1 MIRLPLLRRLAL
13 PLVAA
18 LALVPAGTGWA
29 RPQTAPAP
37 AEAAAAA
44 PAFAPARIELT
55 APDGRAIDVSVW
67 EAADERAVVV
77 FSHGYNGSPAAY
89 RRILSEWVE
98 AGFTVVAP
106 LHVDSLRHPRHEE
119 FDGPGA
125 FTTRIVDLAVVRGF
139 VKTAHAGKPMVAAG
153 HSFGSLMS
161 MIAGGAVTVAG
172 PQGDPAV
179 KAVVALS
186 SAGDLQGV
194 IGPETY
200 AGLAAPTL
208 MITGDEDLVPQYVTD
223 WRAHRSGFDRSPA
236 GDKMMLVF
244 AGGDHS
250 LIRNADEADFDLI
263 ARASTAFIAAHA
275 LDDAEARRT
284 LETLTAPEGVTI
296 ERR

>member
-1 MIRLPLLRRLAL
+1 MTRLPFLTRLAL
-13 PLVAA
+13 SLLAAFA
-18 LALVPAGTGWA
+18 LAPAGAAWA
-29 RPQTAPAP
+29 LPQTAPAP
-37 AEAAAAA
+37 AA

-89 RRILSEWVE
+89 RRLLSEWVE

-106 LHVDSLRHPRHEE
+106 LHVDSLRHPLHAEV
-119 FDGPGA
+119 DGPAA
-125 FTTRIVDLAVVRGF
+125 FMTRLVDLAVVRGYA
-139 VKTAHAGKPMVAAG
+139 KAEHAGKPIVAAG

-161 MIAGGAVTVAG
+161 AISGGALTIAG

-186 SAGDLQGV
+186 SAGDLEGV
-194 IGPETY
+194 VTPETY
-200 AGLAAPTL
+200 AGLAVPTL

-223 WRAHRSGFDRSPA
+223 WRAHRSPYDRSPA
-236 GDKMMLVF
+236 GGKMLLVF
-244 AGGDHS
+244 EGGDHS
-250 LIRNADEADFDLI
+250 LVRNADEADFDLM
-263 ARASTAFIAAHA
+263 ARASVAFIEAHA
-275 LDDAEARRT
+275 LGDPEARRS
-284 LETLTAPEGVTI
+284 LEALTAPEGVTI

>member
-1 MIRLPLLRRLAL
+1 MTRFPFLTRLAL
-13 PLVAA
+13 SLVAA
-18 LALVPAGTGWA
+18 FILVPGGAGPVLA
-29 RPQTAPAP
+29 QAAPAVV
-37 AEAAAAA
+37 AA
-44 PAFAPARIELT
+44 PAFAPAQVQLT

-106 LHVDSLRHPRHEE
+106 LHVDSLRHPRHAE
-119 FDGPGA
+119 FDGAAA

-139 VKTAHAGKPMVAAG
+139 VKAAHAGKPIVAAG

-161 MIAGGAVTVAG
+161 AIAGGAVTVAG

-194 IGPETY
+194 VTPDSY
-200 AGLAAPTL
+200 AGLTVPTL
-208 MITGDEDLVPQYVTD
+208 MVTGDEDLVPRYVAD
-223 WRAHRSGFDRSPA
+223 WRAHRSPFDRSPA
-236 GDKMMLVF
+236 GGKMLLVF
-244 AGGDHS
+244 HGGDHS

-263 ARASTAFIAAHA
+263 ARTSVVFIEAHA
-275 LDDAEARRT
+275 LGDAEASRA
-284 LETLTAPEGVTI
+284 LDAVTAPDGVTI

>member
-1 MIRLPLLRRLAL
+1 MTRFLLLRRLAL
-13 PLVAA
+13 SLVAA
-18 LALVPAGTGWA
+18 LVLAPAAPGWA
-29 RPQTAPAP
+29 QSAPAP
-37 AEAAAAA
+37 APEA
-44 PAFAPARIELT
+44 PAFAPAQVQLS
-55 APDGRAIDVSVW
+55 APDGRVIDVSVW

-89 RRILSEWVE
+89 RRILSEWVG

-106 LHVDSLRHPRHEE
+106 LHVDSLRHPRRDE
-119 FDGPGA
+119 FDGPAA

-139 VKTAHAGKPMVAAG
+139 VKAAHAGKPIVAAG

-161 MIAGGAVTVAG
+161 TIAGGAVTIAG

-194 IGPETY
+194 VTPDSY
-200 AGLAAPTL
+200 AGLAVPTL

-223 WRAHRSGFDRSPA
+223 WRSHRSPFDRGPA
-236 GDKMMLVF
+236 GGKMLLVF
-244 AGGDHS
+244 EGGDHS
-250 LIRNADEADFDLI
+250 LVRNADEADFDLMV
-263 ARASTAFIAAHA
+263 RASTAFMQAHA
-275 LDDAEARRT
+275 LGDAEALRT
-284 LETLTAPEGVTI
+284 LDSLTAPEGVTI

>member
-13 PLVAA
+13 SLVAA
-18 LALVPAGTGWA
+18 LVLAPAGPALA
-29 RPQTAPAP
+29 RPQAAPVP
-37 AEAAAAA
+37 AAAA
-44 PAFAPARIELT
+44 PAPVQIELA

-67 EAADERAVVV
+67 AAADERAVVV

-89 RRILSEWVE
+89 RRIVSEWVE

-106 LHVDSLRHPRHEE
+106 LHVDSLRHPRHDE
-119 FDGPGA
+119 FDGPAA
-125 FTTRIVDLAVVRGF
+125 FTTRIADLAVVRGF
-139 VKTAHAGKPMVAAG
+139 VQARHAGKPMVAAG

-194 IGPETY
+194 ILPDSY
-200 AGLAAPTL
+200 SGLTAPTL

-244 AGGDHS
+244 HGGDHS

-263 ARASTAFIAAHA
+263 SRTSVAFIEAHA
-275 LDDAEARRT
+275 LNDPEARRT
-284 LETLTAPEGVTI
+284 LETLTAPEGVTL

>member
-1 MIRLPLLRRLAL
+1 MIRSPLLRRLVL
-13 PLVAA
+13 SLVAA
-18 LALVPAGTGWA
+18 FALAPAGASLA
-29 RPQTAPAP
+29 RPQAAPAP
-37 AEAAAAA
+37 AAAASE
-44 PAFAPARIELT
+44 PVRIELS
-55 APDGRAIDVSVW
+55 APDGRTIDVSVW

-89 RRILSEWVE
+89 RRILAEWVD

-106 LHVDSLRHPRHEE
+106 LHVDSLRHPRHAE
-119 FDGPGA
+119 FDGPAA

-139 VKTAHAGKPMVAAG
+139 VRAAHAGKPMVAAG

-161 MIAGGAVTVAG
+161 MISGGAVTVAG

-194 IGPETY
+194 VLPDSY
-200 AGLAAPTL
+200 AGLTVPTL
-208 MITGDEDLVPQYVTD
+208 MITGDEDLVPRYVTD

-236 GDKMMLVF
+236 GDKMLLVF
-244 AGGDHS
+244 EGGDHS

-263 ARASTAFIAAHA
+263 ARMSVAFIQAHA
-275 LDDAEARRT
+275 LGDPEARRT
-284 LETLTAPEGVTI
+284 LETLTAPDGVTI